1 MLYWFYNSSRKENN
15 YEVSNFGRV
24 RNKKG
29 HIIKLQVGTYG
40 YLQVNLDF
48 NGKNK
53 TKKVHRLVAK
63 AFIPNIEN
71 KPQVNHIDGNKKN
84 NHINNLE
91 WCTKS
96 YNHTYGTC
104 IDRTSEK
111 QRLTHTNCRAV
122 IGYKENEIN
131 KILNSFIDKFELIKI
146 NLNSDDFDYNYYVNK
161 YMTAFLEVR
170 NNKNIK
176 IEEIKQLK
184 KIAF

>member
-1 MLYWFYNSSRKENN
+1 MVEEWKTIDINPN

-91 WCTKS
+91 WCTNRENVQHAFDIGLNETMRKAS
-96 YNHTYGTC
+96 SITIKNAQKIAH
-104 IDRTSEK
+104 EK
-111 QRLTHTNCRAV
+111 RKRAV
-122 IGYKENEIN
+122 IQTDLNGNFVKEFSSAQEATDYYGIKDLYKYISMCCRGKLKTTHGYKW
-131 KILNSFIDKFELIKI
+131 KFKE
-146 NLNSDDFDYNYYVNK
+146 
-161 YMTAFLEVR
+161 
-170 NNKNIK
+170 
-176 IEEIKQLK
+176 
-184 KIAF
+184 